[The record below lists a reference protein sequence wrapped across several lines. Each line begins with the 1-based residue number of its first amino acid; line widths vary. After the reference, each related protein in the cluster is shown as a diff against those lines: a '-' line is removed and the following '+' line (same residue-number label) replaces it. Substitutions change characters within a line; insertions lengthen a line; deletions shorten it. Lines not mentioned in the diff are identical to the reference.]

1 MNEQIEQIPEKDNF
15 ILYVALL
22 AAVLIAGLM
31 ALKFNENE
39 KFAPI
44 KDQLDEETRLMNI
57 RVLN

>member
-1 MNEQIEQIPEKDNF
+1 MNEQIEQIQEKDNF

-22 AAVLIAGLM
+22 AAVLIAGLL

-44 KDQLDEETRLMNI
+44 KEQLDEETRLMNI